1 VISDDRVI
9 SRLLETVLY
18 RAGITQKEAAD
29 RLGINPATI
38 RQYIGA
44 RSTRPGLRWFVK
56 FVEACGGRVYLQFP
70 ERGDGR

>member
-70 ERGDGR
+70 ERGRS